1 MPNEIGTCALY
12 YDPEDAARDDGFGWN
27 AVDPHGVV
35 AERFKDPY
43 DAVAALRNEVDDGT
57 TPWKDDLTQFARLLC
72 EIQATQP
79 DLDFQEL
86 GASMGLGDKEL
97 SELFDRA
104 HARWETAKLRAFN
117 FNKAGVTSGRMKP

>member
-1 MPNEIGTCALY
+1 MANEIDTCALY
-12 YDPEDAARDDGFGWN
+12 FDETDALLDRGYGWTV
-27 AVDPHGVV
+27 VDAHGVV

-43 DAVAALRNEVDDGT
+43 DAVQALRNEIDDGS
-57 TPWKDDLTQFARLLC
+57 TPWEDDLTQFARLLC

-86 GASMGLGDKEL
+86 GASMDLGDKEL

-104 HARWETAKLRAFN
+104 HARWEAAKLRAFN
-117 FNKAGVTSGRMKP
+117 FNKAGITTGRMKS